1 MATAWEFVAW
11 QQICGIWAT
20 PALPVPPTLDAK
32 PTAFL
37 IGAHSH
43 LCVGTGCDSCSTA
56 AQAAAQF
63 KAGSGE
69 KCHFLEKTDGERNSS
84 QQQEKSLP
92 WLKFDRS
99 ELRASPSRCVS
110 GPGRAAGTRTG
121 CPSDSMHPHR
131 LARRA
136 CKTQVQR

>member
-92 WLKFDRS
+92 WLKFDQQ
-99 ELRASPSRCVS
+99 L
-110 GPGRAAGTRTG
+110 PGFICLGLVFFFQKSFMLKIIIIKMFTVNF
-121 CPSDSMHPHR
+121 
-131 LARRA
+131 LA
-136 CKTQVQR
+136 